1 MLKKILLVE
10 NYASSGNSLQHFL
23 EELGYNVYPAL
34 LSDKSDFKKIEE
46 DPKDLI
52 FSYVTEDS
60 PREFVAYNEELASR
74 LNVPVIYFCDKKNGY
89 NIFNAFSVEPHR
101 IVTSQMKVQELGN
114 VIDKVWLQ
122 HKNTRLNRQAD
133 AQKFNSFNF
142 LSQGAIATDTI
153 GSVVFLNSSASNIT
167 GYTPLEVMGKK
178 LKDIFPL
185 SSIPQKSNNIFAAMN
200 GEIALNSSG
209 YAVITCKK
217 GTFKTIEY
225 NYDPFYET
233 DGLPSGAI
241 LTFRDVTEKL
251 RNEKEVSL
259 KFEFAIQHSHDIIFM
274 TDKCCNINY
283 VNPRF
288 EEFYGYSKEEVIG
301 LNADLLK
308 SGMMSEDFYR
318 EFEENLLAGKNINE
332 EFINKTKSGD
342 FVTVEES
349 TSPIYDWDNK
359 IAGYICIQ
367 RDITEKKQ
375 NEELL
380 RRAYDKAEESDKLK
394 TAFLNQM
401 SHEIRTPLNSILG
414 FMSLM
419 EEELVNKGIG
429 DLVMYFNSINRSS
442 IRLQRTIEDILAMS
456 SIQIGNYYTS
466 LSRINLDSILQL
478 LMKDFSSLA
487 AEKNLAFTLENNSA
501 EAAIDGDSYTIIQS
515 FQHLIDNAL
524 KFTNKGEVRIS
535 IYDKDGLTCVDISD
549 TGIGI
554 SKEYMEKLFKP
565 FTQEEIGYNRRYD
578 GNGLGLAI
586 TKEYLRMNYAD
597 VYVKSE
603 KGKGSTFTVVF
614 YGPEGEGYTKFE

>member
-10 NYASSGNSLQHFL
+10 NYASSGNGLQHFL
-23 EELGYNVYPAL
+23 EELGYKVYPAL
-34 LSDKSDFKKIEE
+34 LSDKSDFEKIEK

-52 FSYVTEDS
+52 FSYVTEDA
-60 PREFVAYNEELASR
+60 PKEFVAYNEELASR
-74 LNVPVIYFCDKKNGY
+74 LNVPVMYFCDKKNGH
-89 NIFNAFSVEPHR
+89 NIFSSFSVDSQR
-101 IVTSQMKVQELGN
+101 IVSSQIKIQDLGN
-114 VIDKVWLQ
+114 VIDKVWLE
-122 HKNTRLNRQAD
+122 HKKDRLNRQAE
-133 AQKFNSFNF
+133 AQKYNSFNF
-142 LSQGAIATDTI
+142 LSQGAIATDAKGLVI
-153 GSVVFLNSSASNIT
+153 FLNSAASKIT
-167 GYTPLEVMGKK
+167 GYTPSEAMGRM
-178 LKDIFPL
+178 LRDIFPL
-185 SSIPQKSNNIFAAMN
+185 SSIPQKSNNLFVVMN
-200 GEIALNSSG
+200 GEVSLNSSG
-209 YAVITCKK
+209 YAVITCRK

-225 NYDPFYET
+225 NYDPIYEA
-233 DGLPSGAI
+233 GRSSQGAI

-251 RNEKEVSL
+251 RKEKEDSL

-274 TDKCCNINY
+274 TDKGGSINY

-288 EEFYGYSKEEVIG
+288 EEFYGYSKEEVLG
-301 LNADLLK
+301 GNAELLK
-308 SGMMSEDFYR
+308 SGMMSEEFYK
-318 EFEENLLAGKNINE
+318 EYEEKLLAGKNINE
-332 EFINKTKSGD
+332 EFINKIKSGD

-367 RDITEKKQ
+367 RDVTEKKQ
-375 NEELL
+375 NDELL

-429 DLVMYFNSINRSS
+429 DLVLYFNSINRSS
-442 IRLQRTIEDILAMS
+442 MRLQRTIEDILAMS

-466 LSRINLDSILQL
+466 LSKINLESVLQL

-487 AEKNLAFTLENNSA
+487 SEKNLGFRLENNSA
-501 EAAIDGDSYTIIQS
+501 EAVVDGDSYTIIQS
-515 FQHLIDNAL
+515 FQHVIDNAL
-524 KFTNKGEVRIS
+524 KFTNEGEVKIS
-535 IYDKDGLTCVDISD
+535 IYDKDGLTCVDVSD

-565 FTQEEIGYNRRYD
+565 FSQEEIGYNRRYD

-586 TKEYLRMNYAD
+586 TKEYLRMNHAD

-603 KGKGSTFTVVF
+603 KGKGSTFTFVF
-614 YGPEGEGYTKFE
+614 YGPESEEQSPGK